1 MGYLVLRAID
11 NEAATLKGESVCSIK
26 APKLMF
32 VAVRIYHCAIGM
44 LERIGRLALGT
55 THK

>member
-32 VAVRIYHCAIGM
+32 VAGRIYHCTIGM
-44 LERIGRLALGT
+44 LERIGKLALGT